1 MLLVD
6 VDVDDW
12 DEILH
17 GCASAASMDINTS
30 LIWDES
36 INSGLNKLSNF
47 MRCLPLVG
55 QVIGGISYAR
65 HGEDWSVGGNAAV
78 DFTNA
83 KYRADRNNFY
93 TMFQTNLAKEMALGP
108 QAAVKYIQSRV
119 DLARLA
125 MSNVHYKFRE
135 AGKINDEVSH
145 AWDVGIRRLDT
156 MQVVINATFSVA
168 LSFMPGGVLVLTA
181 AGAGYPLACKL
192 ATTMSDLITSNTLGY
207 VKKEDYLKKRAWDAS
222 MNAGVNAAQN
232 AVKFGIRNKVYEEMA
247 EKTERTLV
255 NRAAQFTAQ
264 GGGEQFSRAQ
274 RRSMARAVAQHEA
287 AVAKA
292 ATSASRAN
300 YFVGGLGAAV
310 GLIFM
315 KDDIKRAFFNLAEE
329 IAVPERS

>member
-1 MLLVD
+1 MPSPPKPVPTANMLL

-55 QVIGGISYAR
+55 QVIGGMSYAR
-65 HGEDWSVGGNAAV
+65 HGEYWSVGGNAAV

-83 KYRADRNNFY
+83 KYRADRDNFY
-93 TMFQTNLAKEMALGP
+93 TMFETNLAKEMALGP

-119 DLARLA
+119 DLARSA

-156 MQVVINATFSVA
+156 MQVVINATLARSWP
-168 LSFMPGGVLVLTA
+168 SCPA
-181 AGAGYPLACKL
+181 A
-192 ATTMSDLITSNTLGY
+192 SSSSRW
-207 VKKEDYLKKRAWDAS
+207 RAPRTPWPAS
-222 MNAGVNAAQN
+222 
-232 AVKFGIRNKVYEEMA
+232 
-247 EKTERTLV
+247 
-255 NRAAQFTAQ
+255 
-264 GGGEQFSRAQ
+264 SR
-274 RRSMARAVAQHEA
+274 RRSPGCPRPI
-287 AVAKA
+287 
-292 ATSASRAN
+292 RWP
-300 YFVGGLGAAV
+300 
-310 GLIFM
+310 I
-315 KDDIKRAFFNLAEE
+315 
-329 IAVPERS
+329 